1 MSQSTV
7 SPHLQM
13 MLKVGLLDAERIG
26 QRTYYR
32 RNEQAVDEPA
42 DYQNR
47 PVVDPVVGAD
57 QNRGPTGSMNI
68 DK

>member
-32 RNEQAVDEPA
+32 RNEQAIDEPA
-42 DYQNR
+42 DYLKT
-47 PVVDPVVGAD
+47 DL
-57 QNRGPTGSMNI
+57 
-68 DK
+68 

>member
-7 SPHLQM
+7 SHHLQM
-13 MLKVGLLDAERIG
+13 MQKVGLLDAERIG

-32 RNEQAVDEPA
+32 RNEQAIDEPA
-42 DYQNR
+42 EYLKPTCSRSCSRRR
-47 PVVDPVVGAD
+47 PEP
-57 QNRGPTGSMNI
+57 GPYGLLNI